1 MNGRATSRMSIF
13 RNRRTMPNPILG
25 KRPISDFLRL
35 HRRKSVPTPPSEVG
49 PDSTVGNTNKS
60 SYWAEGDQVGS
71 KGGGGGPPRAAE
83 TATGAKPEGRRGPP
97 ADQLGTRGAGDR
109 LSGRGRPDAVD
120 AAAARIRM
128 VEQIVASITG
138 SGRTRSEAL
147 AHLAKIGQI
156 ELDAGWVY
164 RLGYR

>member
-1 MNGRATSRMSIF
+1 MEEGGRRA
-13 RNRRTMPNPILG
+13 PL
-25 KRPISDFLRL
+25 RPR
-35 HRRKSVPTPPSEVG
+35 PGPSL
-49 PDSTVGNTNKS
+49 K
-60 SYWAEGDQVGS
+60 
-71 KGGGGGPPRAAE
+71 AAE
-83 TATGAKPEGRRGPP
+83 APLPTSWEPEGQVIAFP
-97 ADQLGTRGAGDR
+97 ARP
-109 LSGRGRPDAVD
+109 PDAVD